1 MSEPYFMRLREVC
14 AFTGHKPAALNNAIR
29 AGLFPRP
36 FLIGVRAKAWKR
48 EEVLRWIE
56 ERDRARAD
64 YADPAVP
71 SPLTNQEKVAR
82 YDAAHAHAV

>member
-1 MSEPYFMRLREVC
+1 MSQEYFMRGSEVYD
-14 AFTGHKPAALNNAIR
+14 FTGLKPAARDKAIR

-48 EEVLRWIE
+48 EEVVRWRN
-56 ERDRARAD
+56 ERDHARNT

-71 SPLTNQEKVAR
+71 SPLTEAEKAAR
-82 YDAAHAHAV
+82 YEARADAA